1 MYKKIMSFALS
12 AAMLLTM
19 VCTFSFTSAE
29 GLMKITAVADKTEVH
44 RGDTVTVTV
53 GIENYTQPLQAITV
67 LCNYDKNLLK
77 NTVVSEI
84 VDIEIEVAPGIFYL
98 VPMQSFPGVVTKNL
112 NRVADSALG
121 EDIAP
126 LYISWANAE
135 NQAKDASFTLFTAT
149 FEVLEDAT
157 LDETTLQ
164 FFFGDRGSTY
174 WDETI
179 TAAIKT
185 VSCEPGVHYE
195 KYAAPLVLN
204 VQA

>member
-1 MYKKIMSFALS
+1 MLKKIISFAVT
-12 AAMLLTM
+12 AAMLITM
-19 VCTFSFTSAE
+19 VCAFSFASAE
-29 GLMKITAVADKTEVH
+29 GLMKITAVADKMEVH

-53 GIENYTQPLQAITV
+53 GIENYTQPLQAIT
-67 LCNYDKNLLK
+67 LLGNYDKNILRAISVELGI
-77 NTVVSEI
+77 TVEI
-84 VDIEIEVAPGIFYL
+84 PGMGSVYA
-98 VPMQSFPGVVTKNL
+98 QYFPGTTMVNTD
-112 NRVADSALG
+112 RTAQPG
-121 EDIAP
+121 EDEAP
-126 LYISWANAE
+126 LIVLWANAE
-135 NQAKDASFTLFTAT
+135 NQDKNTSFVLCKIT

-185 VSCEPGVHYE
+185 VTCEPGVHYE

>member
-1 MYKKIMSFALS
+1 MSFALS

-121 EDIAP
+121 EDKAP

-179 TAAIKT
+179 TL
-185 VSCEPGVHYE
+185 PYP
-195 KYAAPLVLN
+195 YRW
-204 VQA
+204 